1 MGFLDFLKGPDIN
14 RGMEDF
20 KKTPGAVLMDVRT
33 TPEYRQGHIP
43 KSISVPLQAIDRAA
57 KIIENKSTPIFVYCQ
72 SGARSRQAVG
82 ALRRMGY
89 QQVTDMGGIALY
101 RGKVE

>member
-14 RGMEDF
+14 RGVEEF
-20 KKTPGAVLMDVRT
+20 KKTPGAVLIDVRT

-43 KSISVPLQAIDRAA
+43 KSISVPLQTIDRVA
-57 KIIENKSTPIFVYCQ
+57 KIVNNESTPIFVYCQ
-72 SGARSRQAVG
+72 SGARSRQAAG

-89 QQVTDMGGIALY
+89 KQVTDMGGIAMY